1 VLVRRKPARAAGGHT
16 DVAVR
21 DHAVAVKI
29 EALDF
34 VVPPTSKTC
43 VPAGLWRGRFEMYG
57 AFRCQGAGFEGSWLD
72 VRTMVEGWHRASG
85 AEDRGRYRAGG
96 RVWWSRA
103 CWARGPVVGRLTVG
117 GAISHSPHARRR
129 RTGNAGWGTIDG
141 RDGRRQ
147 ISRRFN
153 SCEKSLSLTVFCTS
167 TP

>member
-57 AFRCQGAGFEGSWLD
+57 AFRCQGAGFEVSWLD
-72 VRTMVEGWHRASG
+72 VRTMVEGWRRGTGRAARRIAAG
-85 AEDRGRYRAGG
+85 TGQAGG
-96 RVWWSRA
+96 SGGLA
-103 CWARGPVVGRLTVG
+103 PAGLAGRWL
-117 GAISHSPHARRR
+117 GA
-129 RTGNAGWGTIDG
+129 
-141 RDGRRQ
+141 
-147 ISRRFN
+147 
-153 SCEKSLSLTVFCTS
+153 
-167 TP
+167 